1 MKFSF
6 STLGCPNWMWAEITS
21 AALDL
26 GYNGIELRG
35 LGEDLYVPQ
44 IKIFQPENIAK
55 TAAALKKQR
64 LEISCVASDSLF
76 HDKTQ
81 NVEETFPAYIDMA
94 HALDCRHIRVL
105 CDTWGHP
112 GENVDLELAKKRL
125 IALAPYAAERNVTL
139 LVETNGVLS
148 DTRVLK
154 DFIESIA
161 HPNVQV
167 LWDINHPVRNFNEK
181 PDVTWGNVGKYVRH
195 LHLKDSVVEDGKLVY
210 KMLGYGDLP
219 IVGALKLLEDNGFDG
234 YLSLEWTKRWNDE
247 LEDAGIVFAHFIYQI
262 KRMLK

>member
-1 MKFSF
+1 MKVSF
-6 STLGCPNWMWAEITS
+6 STLGCPNWMWNEITS

-35 LGEDLYVPQ
+35 LGDDLYVPQ
-44 IKIFQPENIAK
+44 IKIFRPENIAK
-55 TAAALKKQR
+55 TAAALKKHG

-76 HDKTQ
+76 HEKSDD
-81 NVEETFPAYIDMA
+81 VESSFPAYIDLA
-94 HALDCRHIRVL
+94 SAFDCKYIRVL
-105 CDTWGHP
+105 CDTWGPP

-125 IALAPYAAERNVTL
+125 IILAPRAAEKNVTL

-148 DTRVLK
+148 DTKVLK
-154 DFIESIA
+154 DFLESVA
-161 HPNVQV
+161 HPNIQA
-167 LWDINHPVRNFNEK
+167 LWDINHPVRNFGEAPAK
-181 PDVTWGNVGKYVRH
+181 TWENIGKYVKH
-195 LHLKDSVVEDGKLVY
+195 IHLKDSFDDNGRTAY

-219 IVGALKLLEDNGFDG
+219 IEEALRLLRSNGFDG

-262 KRMLK
+262 KKMMK